1 MDSPSLATLGAAIV
15 ARVAASGVGF
25 ATMETRAFY
34 RLCSSCKKELPFGST
49 YYKCSVSTCNRARMP
64 LTFCSVACFEA
75 HVPVVRH
82 REAWAEEEI
91 APTREAFAREQAE
104 EAAQGSPA
112 SPPSP
117 PRAPEPARAPAMT
130 RAPEAARGFEATRA
144 EPAKERRIVGVG
156 AQPAAGSVELQDS
169 GIPEDILIVASKLK
183 AYVRARSGMNT
194 SDGVMEALS
203 DIVRELCDAAVQRA
217 AADGRKT
224 LMARD
229 F

>member
-1 MDSPSLATLGAAIV
+1 
-15 ARVAASGVGF
+15 
-25 ATMETRAFY
+25 METRAFY
-34 RLCSSCKKELPFGST
+34 RLCSSCKKELPFAST
-49 YYKCSVSTCNRARMP
+49 YYRCSVSTCNRARMP

-82 REAWAEEEI
+82 REAWAEEAI

-104 EAAQGSPA
+104 EAAQGTPMNPPA
-112 SPPSP
+112 
-117 PRAPEPARAPAMT
+117 PRAPEGLRPAQPL
-130 RAPEAARGFEATRA
+130 RAPEAPRAAEAARA
-144 EPAKERRIVGVG
+144 EPGRERRIVGVG
-156 AQPAAGSVELQDS
+156 AAKPAIGPVALQES
-169 GIPEDILIVASKLK
+169 GIPYDILVVASKLK

-203 DIVRELCDAAVQRA
+203 DIMRELCDAAVQRA
-217 AADGRKT
+217 AEDGRKT